1 MVSEIQ
7 TTQDIWPVLNSV
19 VFVPLIEKNKSFC
32 FLLFDITGQVPK
44 LFLCGDQNQREYTCK
59 QAIRAYNA
67 LVNTYGRRS
76 KQPGA

>member
-1 MVSEIQ
+1 MKPGLLSRGTYQKVSE
-7 TTQDIWPVLNSV
+7 
-19 VFVPLIEKNKSFC
+19 PLIEKNQSFC

-44 LFLCGDQNQREYTCK
+44 LFLCDDDQNQREYTCK